1 MLYFFG
7 ASENI
12 VFVSALVLMLLVGV
26 VEAIGLGAAGFEL
39 DIDIDHDGLL
49 GWLGIGRLPLLVVLI
64 AFLACFGLLGLI
76 GQQLWLG
83 ISRTLVPALIAVPLA
98 GVAALPLTGL
108 LARALGRILP
118 RDESSAISLD
128 QLTGCVA
135 ELVTGRATVGGPAK
149 ARVRDHFGQ
158 SHYVMVE
165 PDTDAESF
173 AEGDRV
179 LLIRREAAS
188 FRAILYTDHRYLD
201 WKIS

>member
-1 MLYFFG
+1 VLLFLG

-12 VFVSALVLMLLVGV
+12 VFVSALVLMILVGV
-26 VEAIGLGAAGFEL
+26 VEAIGLGLTGFDL
-39 DIDIDHDGLL
+39 DIDIDHEGLL
-49 GWLGIGRLPLLVVLI
+49 GWLGIGRLPILVVLI
-64 AFLACFGLLGLI
+64 AFLACFGLGGLI
-76 GQQLWLG
+76 GQQIWLG
-83 ISRTLVPALIAVPLA
+83 VSHAFAPTLIAVPVA
-98 GVAALPLTGL
+98 GLAALPLTGL
-108 LARALGRILP
+108 MARGLGRILP
-118 RDESSAISLD
+118 HDESSAINLD

-135 ELVTGRATVGGPAK
+135 ELVVGRATAGGPAR

-165 PDTDAESF
+165 PDTDAESI

-179 LLIRREAAS
+179 LLIRREASS